1 MANRYSRQ
9 FNNTIEPQVYTLFAK
24 VSFGST
30 GAPTL
35 IGASSKGFKS
45 ISRVSAGKYNITLGN
60 AQAVDTYPALLHVK
74 HVFDES
80 SNSGTAPVAPGMFIT
95 SNLVSSTGVLQVVFN
110 AAGTATDPAST
121 EIVYLEVVVKNSTAY

>member
-9 FNNTIEPQVYTLFAK
+9 FLNTIEPQVFDLFAK
-24 VSFGST
+24 VTFGAS

-35 IGASSKGFKS
+35 VAANSKGIKS

-60 AQAVDTYPALLHVK
+60 AQAVDTYPGLLHVK

-80 SNSGTAPVAPGMFIT
+80 SNSGTAPAAPGMFVT
-95 SNLVSSTGVLQVVFN
+95 SNLVSTTGVLQIVFN
-110 AAGTATDPAST
+110 SAGTATDPAST
-121 EIVYLEVVVKNSTAY
+121 EIVYLEIVVKNSTAF